1 MQAGTRAPGRI
12 PETCKQEQTSQSAD
26 YTVSVKPTSWCP
38 PPREGLQQSRSVG
51 PRGVH
56 RVHLPR
62 VGHER

>member
-12 PETCKQEQTSQSAD
+12 PETCKQEQSPESAD
-26 YTVSVKPTSWCP
+26 YAVSVRQTSQCLP
-38 PPREGLQQSRSVG
+38 PQEGLQRSRSVG